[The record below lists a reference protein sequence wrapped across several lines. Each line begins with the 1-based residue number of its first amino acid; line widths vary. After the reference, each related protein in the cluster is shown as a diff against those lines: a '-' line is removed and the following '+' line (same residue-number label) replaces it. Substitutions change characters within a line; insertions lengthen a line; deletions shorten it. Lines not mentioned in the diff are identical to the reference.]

1 MNRFIAATVVAFIS
15 VTPAVAADFGDPA
28 KAQPI
33 ANQICAACHGA
44 DGNSPLPMNPSLAG
58 QLPEYLFKQLI
69 EFKSGNRNNAVMTGM
84 VAALSADDM
93 RNLAAYYATQ
103 KPGEPAAKDKDLA
116 AHGRKLFRGGN
127 VVAGVAACAGC
138 HSPNGCR
145 NSVPVSATCRSTSRV
160 RRRAIE
166 GIPCRRARQ
175 RRQQHDARGRGPAHR
190 HGNCRR
196 RRVPLRFALTA
207 RQFTRP
213 RLSRTPP
220 LPPRWWRSI
229 SASP

>member
-138 HSPNGCR
+138 HSPN
-145 NSVPVSATCRSTSRV
+145 A
-160 RRRAIE
+160 A
-166 GIPCRRARQ
+166 GIPSQ
-175 RRQQHDARGRGPAHR
+175 Y
-190 HGNCRR
+190 
-196 RRVPLRFALTA
+196 
-207 RQFTRP
+207 P
-213 RLSRTPP
+213 RLAGQHREYVAAQLKAFRAGERANDANNMMRAVAARLTDTEIAAVAEYLSGLR
-220 LPPRWWRSI
+220 
-229 SASP
+229 